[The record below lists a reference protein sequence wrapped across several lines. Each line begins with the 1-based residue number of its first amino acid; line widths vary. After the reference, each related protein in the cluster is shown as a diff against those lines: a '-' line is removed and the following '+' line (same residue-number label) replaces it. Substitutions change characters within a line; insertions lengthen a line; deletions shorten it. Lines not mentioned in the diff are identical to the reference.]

1 LTTIDDLGQELTA
14 MTEVGASM
22 LFGTVC
28 DDGAP
33 RAARAWGVRADP
45 SSGHLRIAVTA
56 DDAIVVGNLTN
67 VASPSVTFTAAD
79 VRTFRSVQIKGRVV
93 LVEPPTSDDR
103 AIVDEQTHR
112 FFVAVMEVDR
122 TPLEGLRCMLP
133 HDVVMVEMSV
143 EGLFDQTPGP
153 AAGSALRST

>member
-1 LTTIDDLGQELTA
+1 

-45 SSGHLRIAVTA
+45 SSGRLRIAVTA
-56 DDAIVVGNLTN
+56 DDSIVVANLTN
-67 VASPSVTFTAAD
+67 VAHPSVTFTAAD
-79 VRTFRSVQIKGRVV
+79 VRTFRSLQIKGRVV
-93 LVEPPTSDDR
+93 LVEPPTPDDR
-103 AIVDEQTHR
+103 TIVDEQTDH

-122 TPLEGLRCMLP
+122 SPLEGLRCMLP
-133 HDVVMVEMSV
+133 HEVVMVEMSV
-143 EGLFDQTPGP
+143 DELFDQTPGP
-153 AAGSALRST
+153 TAGSALRST